1 MPKNDFKQLFVEELR
16 DIYSAETQLVEALP
30 KVIKAA
36 ENPELKNA
44 VKSHLEETQ
53 HQVER
58 LEQIFEII
66 GEEVGDETCEAMEG
80 LIKEC
85 DEVIHRYP
93 QSVVRDAALIAA
105 AQRVEHY
112 EIAVYGTLRTFA
124 KQLDLEEIAD
134 LLNETLAEE
143 GNANKKLTS
152 IAEGG
157 FFTAGVN
164 QKAVKR

>member
-1 MPKNDFKQLFVEELR
+1 MSKNDFKQLFIEELR
-16 DIYSAETQLVEALP
+16 DIYSAETQLVKALP

-44 VKSHLEETQ
+44 VKAHLGETE

-58 LEQIFEII
+58 LQQIFEIL
-66 GEEVGDETCEAMEG
+66 GEDVGDETCEAMEG
-80 LIKEC
+80 LLKEC
-85 DEVIHRYP
+85 DEVVHRYP
-93 QSVVRDAALIAA
+93 LSAVRDAALIAA

-134 LLNETLAEE
+134 LLDETLQEE

-152 IAEGG
+152 IAEGEL
-157 FFTAGVN
+157 FTAGIN